1 MKLKF
6 GWLGIVSFVLLG
18 ACVYLWGPGF
28 GGYVRTAGTL
38 LLYLVIFGACFV
50 VIRK

>member
-6 GWLGIVSFVLLG
+6 SVVGVIAFLLLG

-28 GGYVRTAGTL
+28 GGYLRTASTL
-38 LLYLVIFGACFV
+38 LLYVIIFGACFV